1 MFILDRIEE
10 NYAIIEVTDE
20 NGEITVIKEDISA
33 ISPESSEGDVLV
45 CDNGFY
51 ITDAEAT
58 KNRKRSIYERLKNL
72 FR

>member
-1 MFILDRIEE
+1 MFILDRIVE

-45 CDNGFY
+45 FDNGVY
-51 ITDAEAT
+51 RTDAEAT
-58 KNRKRSIYERLKNL
+58 KCRKHSVYERLKNL

>member
-33 ISPESSEGDVLV
+33 ISSESSEGDVLV
-45 CDNGFY
+45 FDNGFY
-51 ITDAEAT
+51 RTDAEAT
-58 KNRKRSIYERLKNL
+58 KNRKRSMYERLKNL

>member
-10 NYAIIEVTDE
+10 NLAIIEATDE
-20 NGEITVIKEDISA
+20 NGEITVIKADMST

-51 ITDAEAT
+51 RTDAEAT
-58 KNRKRSIYERLKNL
+58 KLRKHSVYERLKNL